1 MDRQGSQGQASSSAS
16 GGEAGV
22 VGEAKGRHRPRFGVT
37 FDQQM
42 IVSLI
47 FAAIFVAFAVFLP
60 GFFTVGNLVTLMRTV
75 AVLGILGLGMA
86 IVVIGRGI
94 DLSMIASLAVPA
106 ALVLALAG
114 KGYGVGGSLA
124 CGFGLAVAIG
134 ILNGVLVAYVEIPSL
149 FTTLAVGIGIAGIG
163 QSGLFE
169 YDIIPWPSQLDAIGW
184 IGRGALFGIPYSVL
198 AFVIVTLGVG
208 IFLRRTRPGL
218 FIYASG
224 DSPAAAR
231 ITGISVRPMIV
242 FQYVIAAAV
251 STFAGLVLAASSNN
265 MDTRIFNLTW
275 IYDVILVV
283 VLGGIGLSGGR
294 GGVLNV
300 VVGTLLIGTI
310 VNGMTIL
317 NASFEVQ
324 NLIKG
329 MVLLAAL
336 LLDSIV
342 NPRNEET
349 AQQGDI

>member
-1 MDRQGSQGQASSSAS
+1 LEKQVSGISSGEKS
-16 GGEAGV
+16 GLSRLF
-22 VGEAKGRHRPRFGVT
+22 GRVT
-37 FDQQM
+37 FDQQV

-47 FAAIFVAFAVFLP
+47 FAVIFVVFSLILP
-60 GFFTVGNLVTLMRTV
+60 GFFSVGNLLTLMRTV

-86 IVVIGRGI
+86 VVVIGRGI
-94 DLSMIASLAVPA
+94 DLSMIASLAIPPA
-106 ALVLALAG
+106 VVLMLSAA
-114 KGYGVGGSLA
+114 GYGLFLSVGAGLA
-124 CGFGLAVAIG
+124 IAVAIG
-134 ILNGVLVAYVEIPSL
+134 ILNGILVAYAEIPSL
-149 FTTLAVGIGIAGIG
+149 FATLAVGIGIAGIG

-169 YDIIPWPSQLDAIGW
+169 YDIIPWPTQLDTIGW
-184 IGRGALFGIPYSVL
+184 LGRGSIVGIPYSVL
-198 AFVIVTLGVG
+198 AFLVATLAVG
-208 IFLRRTRPGL
+208 IFLRRTRLGM

-224 DSPAAAR
+224 DSPGAAR
-231 ITGISVRPMIV
+231 ISGISVRPIIV
-242 FQYVIAAAV
+242 LQYIISAV
-251 STFAGLVLAASSNN
+251 VGMFAGLVLSASSNN

-275 IYDVILVV
+275 IYDVILIV

-300 VVGTLLIGTI
+300 LIGTLLIGTI
-310 VNGMTIL
+310 VNGMTIMDV
-317 NASFEVQ
+317 SFEVQ

>member
-1 MDRQGSQGQASSSAS
+1 MDNRDGQEPARLGHGGDSKHEPSSK
-16 GGEAGV
+16 EQ
-22 VGEAKGRHRPRFGVT
+22 RRPRFGMT

-47 FAAIFVAFAVFLP
+47 FAVIFVIFALFLP
-60 GFFTVGNLVTLMRTV
+60 GFFTVGNLLTLMRTV

-86 IVVIGRGI
+86 VVVIGRGI
-94 DLSMIASLAVPA
+94 DLSMIACLAVPA
-106 ALVLALAG
+106 ALVLSLAA

-169 YDIIPWPSQLDAIGW
+169 YDIIPWPTQLDSIGW
-184 IGRGALFGIPYSVL
+184 IGRGSLFGIPYAVL
-198 AFVIVTLGVG
+198 AFIVATICIG
-208 IFLRRTRPGL
+208 IFLRRTRLGM

-224 DSPAAAR
+224 DSPSAAR
-231 ITGISVRPMIV
+231 ITGIPVRPMVVI
-242 FQYVIAAAV
+242 QYVIAATV
-251 STFAGLVLAASSNN
+251 STFAGLVLSASSNN

-317 NASFEVQ
+317 DASFEVQ